1 MDAAIGENRV
11 DPPPAAPERELLA
24 AFLDFHRQTL
34 LWKLSGLDDE
44 AVRSRLVPSQTT
56 LLGMVKHLAYVERWW
71 FQRVFAGRDVAFPW
85 SERDPDAD
93 WRVEPGEST
102 AEIVTLYEAET
113 AISRRIV
120 AELASLDEVARLP
133 GHGHSLRWIV
143 VHMLEETARHNGHAD
158 VLRELIDGATGE

>member
-1 MDAAIGENRV
+1 MDAAIGESRV

-34 LWKLSGLDDE
+34 LWKLSGLDEE
-44 AVRSRLVPSQTT
+44 AVRRHLVPSQTT

-71 FQRVFAGRDVAFPW
+71 FQRVFAGREVAFPW

-102 AEIVTLYEAET
+102 AEIVALYEAET

-120 AELASLDEVARLP
+120 AKAESLDEVARLP
-133 GHGHSLRWIV
+133 GREQSLRWIV
-143 VHMLEETARHNGHAD
+143 VHMIEETARHVGHAD
-158 VLRELIDGATGE
+158 ILRELVDSATGE